1 MQFIGQTH
9 LLRVALPDGPPDRAA
24 LRAAFEAAYF
34 ARFRVELPEIRPRL
48 VNLNLSVIGVR
59 PGLDLR
65 ALLDPAA
72 RVTTV
77 AEARTGTRP
86 VWFDGWRETPVYDR
100 AKLPLDAVI
109 AGPAIVEQ
117 MDTTLVIEP
126 GDRAAPDAEGN
137 LIVTIGGAP

>member
-9 LLRVALPDGPPDRAA
+9 LLRVALPDGPPDRGA
-24 LRAAFEAAYF
+24 LRKAFEAAYF

-48 VNLNLSVIGVR
+48 VNLNVSVIGVR

-65 ALLDPAA
+65 ALLDPSARAA
-72 RVTTV
+72 TV

-100 AKLPLDAVI
+100 AKLPGDAVI
-109 AGPAIVEQ
+109 EGPAIVEQ

-137 LIVTIGGAP
+137 LIVTIGGAA

>member
-9 LLRVALPDGPPDRAA
+9 LLRVALPDGPPERSP

-48 VNLNLSVIGVR
+48 VNLNVSVVGVR

-65 ALLDPAA
+65 ALLDPSARAA
-72 RVTTV
+72 TLT
-77 AEARTGTRP
+77 EARTGTRP
-86 VWFDGWRETPVYDR
+86 VWFDGWRETPVFDR
-100 AKLPLDAVI
+100 AKLPGDAVV

-126 GDRAAPDAEGN
+126 GDTAVPDAEGN
-137 LIVTIGGAP
+137 LIVTIGGAA